1 LNTKYYPQIDSLRA
15 IAVLLVIFFHFKI
28 PFFDNGF
35 IGVDIFFTISG
46 FLMTKIII
54 EKQNFSFA
62 NFYKRRIFRLIPSL
76 FTVIFVTLCFGT
88 FFLPSY
94 YLNDLFYSAF
104 FSVFAS
110 SNFFFY
116 SIDGYFSTSSEFK
129 PLLHIWSL
137 SLEEQ
142 FYFIFPFLLIFFN
155 KKVSLSFL
163 LICISVLSFIILDNV
178 NFDLEKDSA
187 SFFWLPF
194 RMYQFSIGSLGY
206 YLLRSKLNSIV
217 YKYFLLKKILILFSF
232 IFLTLISSNFLNN
245 FSLNQFFLGLI
256 SSLSAVFIII
266 CTSTTNKVMMNNFLR
281 YIGKISY
288 SLYLVHWPIWVF
300 TYDINDQFL
309 RIIFAFIL
317 TAILG
322 ITLFYLIE
330 KKMRL
335 N

>member
-1 LNTKYYPQIDSLRA
+1 MNTKYYPQIDSLRA

-54 EKQNFSFA
+54 EQQNFSFA

-76 FTVIFVTLCFGT
+76 FTVILVTLIFGI
-88 FFLPSY
+88 FFLPPY

-206 YLLRSKLNSIV
+206 YLLSSKLDSIISNC
-217 YKYFLLKKILILFSF
+217 FILKKILILSSF
-232 IFLTLISSNFLNN
+232 IFLILISSNFLNN
-245 FSLNQFFLGLI
+245 FLLNQFFLGLI
-256 SSLSAVFIII
+256 SSLSTVFIII
-266 CTSTTNKVMMNNFLR
+266 FSSTSNKLMLNNFFR
-281 YIGKISY
+281 YVGKFSD
-288 SLYLVHWPIWVF
+288 SLYVGHWPVWVG
-300 TYDINDQFL
+300 TD
-309 RIIFAFIL
+309 
-317 TAILG
+317 
-322 ITLFYLIE
+322 E
-330 KKMRL
+330 L
-335 N
+335 NEPA